1 MASCTQLMTR
11 SEVLRSQA
19 SRTKNIEVPSVSVED
34 LERSVAEAERKEE
47 LLERK
52 LEMMSQEVQEYPV
65 SFMG

>member
-1 MASCTQLMTR
+1 
-11 SEVLRSQA
+11 
-19 SRTKNIEVPSVSVED
+19 VPSVSVED
-34 LERSVAEAERKEE
+34 LERRVAEAEKKEE